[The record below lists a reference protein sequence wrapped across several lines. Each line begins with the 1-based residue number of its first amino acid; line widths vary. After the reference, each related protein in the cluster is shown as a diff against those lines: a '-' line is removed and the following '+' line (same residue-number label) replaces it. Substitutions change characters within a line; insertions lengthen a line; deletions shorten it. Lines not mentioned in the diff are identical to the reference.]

1 MNLLLWQLLLK
12 WSYIYFQMLQDF
24 LIMGDAISILKIFSH
39 SFSVFRVLILL
50 KFDYHVTVRI
60 DIVCG

>member
-1 MNLLLWQLLLK
+1 
-12 WSYIYFQMLQDF
+12 MLQDF

-50 KFDYHVTVRI
+50 KFDYHVNVRI

>member
-1 MNLLLWQLLLK
+1 
-12 WSYIYFQMLQDF
+12 MLQDF
-24 LIMGDAISILKIFSH
+24 LIMGDAISILKTFSH